1 MKLVL
6 GFTRA
11 DALPFYETY
20 TVTDDLG
27 AVCRGAAEWLERT
40 PDGRMDIGI
49 FEEDG
54 DTLADVELLLAE
66 IRGCLH
72 ELGVVRKAAD
82 A

>member
-1 MKLVL
+1 
-6 GFTRA
+6 
-11 DALPFYETY
+11 
-20 TVTDDLG
+20 
-27 AVCRGAAEWLERT
+27 
-40 PDGRMDIGI
+40 MDIGI
-49 FEEDG
+49 VEEDG